1 MGKLGL
7 NSGYIGSDQ
16 RITTNGVVGY
26 DKFYLERKAGRF
38 NTVLDFIIGLLDLY
52 PNAAAAYSLRKLKFT
67 YQGNAIRVRRSS
79 DNTEQDIGFDFNGN
93 LNIAGLLA
101 FCGAGN
107 GFVTTWYDQSG
118 TSNNAT
124 QTTAASQPQIVSSGS
139 VILDNGKPS
148 FQFDG
153 VDDGLQLNSYSSFDI
168 GNLSSFVV
176 GRYDTLGNTMIFG
189 LSGATGN
196 KRWYAPF
203 ATLTTFRFG
212 YAGNVTATSTAG
224 DVNQHLFTMIAG
236 STLGNMESWID
247 ANSIGTATLDSGN
260 DPQGGIGNFDNG
272 FYANCKVQEIIV
284 YNSDQS
290 SNRIEINT
298 NINDFYSIY

>member
-1 MGKLGL
+1 MNKLGL

-16 RITTNGVVGY
+16 RTTTNGVVGY
-26 DKFYLERKAGRF
+26 DKYYLERRNGRF
-38 NTVLDFIIGLLDLY
+38 LPVLEFAGLLDFY
-52 PNAAAAYSLRKLKFT
+52 PNAAAAYSLRRLST
-67 YQGNAIRVRRSS
+67 VYQGSAIRVRRSS
-79 DNTEQDIGFDFNGN
+79 DNTEQDIGFDSNGN

-101 FCGAGN
+101 FCGAEN
-107 GFVTTWYDQSG
+107 GFVTKWYDQSG
-118 TSNNAT
+118 SGNDAT
-124 QTTAASQPQIVSSGS
+124 QTTAANQPQIVSSGS
-139 VILDNGKPS
+139 VILDNGEPS

-153 VDDGLQLNSYSSFDI
+153 VDDNLQLNSYSSFDI

-189 LSGATGN
+189 LSGAIGG
-196 KRWYAPF
+196 KRWYAPY

-212 YAGNVTATSTAG
+212 YAANSTATSTTG

-247 ANSIGTATLDSGN
+247 ANSIGTATLGSGN
-260 DPQGGIGNFDNG
+260 DPRGGIGNFAG
-272 FYANCKVQEIIV
+272 AVHANCKIQEIIV

-290 SNRIEINT
+290 SNRTGIED

>member
-16 RITTNGVVGY
+16 RLTTNGVVGY
-26 DKFYLERKAGRF
+26 DKYYLERRNGRF
-38 NTVLDFIIGLLDLY
+38 IPVSEFSEGLLDFY
-52 PNAAAAYSLRKLKFT
+52 PNAAAAYSLRQLSSEYKG
-67 YQGNAIRVRRSS
+67 YAIRVRNSS
-79 DNTEQDIGFDFNGN
+79 DEELDIGFDFNGN
-93 LNIAGLLA
+93 LNTAALLS
-101 FCGAGN
+101 FCGVGN
-107 GFVTTWYDQSG
+107 GFVTIWYDQSG

-124 QTTAASQPQIVSSGS
+124 QATAASQPQIVSSGS

-176 GRYDTLGNTMIFG
+176 GRYDTLDNTMIFG

-203 ATLTTFRFG
+203 ATATTFRFG
-212 YAGNVTATSTAG
+212 YAANSNATSTTG

-236 STLGNMESWID
+236 STLGNMESLID
-247 ANSIGTATLDSGN
+247 ANSIGTATLGSGN
-260 DPQGGIGNFDNG
+260 DPKGGIGNFDNG

-290 SNRIEINT
+290 SNRTGIET